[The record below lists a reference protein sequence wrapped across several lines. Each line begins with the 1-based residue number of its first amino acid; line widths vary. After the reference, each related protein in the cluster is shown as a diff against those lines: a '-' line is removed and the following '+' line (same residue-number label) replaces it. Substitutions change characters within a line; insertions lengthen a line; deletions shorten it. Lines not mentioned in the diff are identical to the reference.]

1 MSRRIDNYNKRKQ
14 NRRRTLRQKAFIS
27 SAAKLLCCAVL
38 CTILF
43 GGFYTSAH
51 GNRSEEPVNF
61 KYYKSITVESG
72 DSLWSLAEE
81 YLPDDYDSIDEYV
94 DALMIINN
102 LDHDHIQYGDKII
115 IAYNDTT
122 YLE

>member
-1 MSRRIDNYNKRKQ
+1 MSRRIDYDNKKNQ
-14 NRRRTLRQKAFIS
+14 NRRRTTGRKSPLS
-27 SAAKLLCCAVL
+27 SAAGLICCIML

-43 GGFYTSAH
+43 SNFYTSAH

-61 KYYKSITVESG
+61 KYYKSITVQSG

-81 YLPDDYDSIDEYV
+81 YLPDDYDSVNEYV
-94 DALMIINN
+94 DALIKINH
-102 LDHDHIQYGDKII
+102 LTHDHIQAGDKII